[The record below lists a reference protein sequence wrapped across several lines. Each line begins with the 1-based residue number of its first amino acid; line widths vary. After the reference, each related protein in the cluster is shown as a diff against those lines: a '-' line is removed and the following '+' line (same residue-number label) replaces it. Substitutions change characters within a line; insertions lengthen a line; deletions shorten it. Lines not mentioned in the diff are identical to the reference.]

1 MIILEA
7 PNVQAELSA
16 LGTGVPAM
24 DLHTT
29 DSQNVTSPEHKVLIQ
44 NSNFSLTDYFKV
56 W

>member
-7 PNVQAELSA
+7 PNVQAEPSA

-24 DLHTT
+24 DPHTT
-29 DSQNVTSPEHKVLIQ
+29 ESQNVTSPEYKVIF
-44 NSNFSLTDYFKV
+44 NFSLTEYFKV